1 MIRTIAIA
9 VGAASLTA
17 GAAIAVTGTGVA
29 GSGVTG
35 KGATLGRAMAGHA
48 SLASAASQ
56 QAAAFHAEPGIIHV
70 TRAQPDDPPTSADCQ
85 QQFHIAC
92 YDPAQIQQ
100 AYNLTPLYNAGI
112 NGSGRTIAV
121 VDVFGSPTIS
131 ADLTQFDSAFSLPDP
146 PSLRVIAPAGH
157 IPNYNKNNADMVGW
171 AGETTLDVEYAHAL
185 APNAKI
191 LVVEVPE
198 SGAGNFVAQASRAV
212 NYVAQHHLADVISE
226 SFGGAEQNGSVS
238 RYRYAYQTAQRNHIT
253 VLASTGDTGA
263 ANTGTDNRTYYTHP
277 TTSWPATDP
286 LVTAVGGTDVHL
298 FASGVRS
305 SRDTVWNDTY
315 NGSTQRFIFN
325 NSGPNPLAAG
335 GGASTLFGRPSYQN
349 SVRSTVGGHRGIPD
363 ISMSGACS
371 AAVNVYQSFP
381 GQAAGYYAVCGTSES
396 APLFAGVVALAA
408 QKAGHDLGLINP
420 ALYKLSAEHAP
431 GIIRVTSGNN
441 TVSFTQHGHR
451 YTVRGYQARN
461 GYSRVAGVGTI
472 NGQLFV
478 PELAKL
484 A

>member
-1 MIRTIAIA
+1 MIRNIAIA

-17 GAAIAVTGTGVA
+17 GAALAVTGTGA
-29 GSGVTG
+29 
-35 KGATLGRAMAGHA
+35 APGHA
-48 SLASAASQ
+48 SLASTTATFRAG
-56 QAAAFHAEPGIIHV
+56 PDIIHV

-85 QQFHIAC
+85 QQFHVAC

-100 AYNLTPLYNAGI
+100 AYNVTPLYNAGI

-157 IPNYNKNNADMVGW
+157 IPNYDQNNPDMVGW

-198 SGAGNFVAQASRAV
+198 SGSGNFIAQASRAV

-238 RYRYAYQTAQRNHIT
+238 RYRYAYQTAQRNHVT

-263 ANTGTDNRTYYTHP
+263 ANFGPDNTTFYTHP

-315 NGSTQRFIFN
+315 NGNTQRFIFN
-325 NSGPNPLAAG
+325 NNGPNPLATG
-335 GGASTLFGRPSYQN
+335 GGASTLFGRPAYQN
-349 SVRSTVGGHRGIPD
+349 SVRSTVGSHRAIPD
-363 ISMSGACS
+363 ISMSGACA

-381 GQAAGYYAVCGTSES
+381 GQEAGYYAVCGTSES
-396 APLFAGVVALAA
+396 APLFAGIVALAA

-441 TVSFTQHGHR
+441 TVSFRQHGHR
-451 YTVRGYQARN
+451 YTVRGYTARN

-472 NGQLFV
+472 NAQLFV

>member
-1 MIRTIAIA
+1 MIRNIAIA
-9 VGAASLTA
+9 VGAASLIA
-17 GAAIAVTGTGVA
+17 GSAIAVAGTGVAGTGVAGTGVTGTGV
-29 GSGVTG
+29 TG
-35 KGATLGRAMAGHA
+35 TAAT
-48 SLASAASQ
+48 SQASAATT
-56 QAAAFHAEPGIIHV
+56 FRAEPDIIHV

-85 QQFHIAC
+85 QQFHVAC

-100 AYNLTPLYNAGI
+100 AYNVTPLYNAGI

-191 LVVEVPE
+191 LVVAVPE
-198 SGAGNFVAQASRAV
+198 SGSGDFIAQVSRAV

-226 SFGGAEQNGSVS
+226 SFGGAEQNGSIS

-263 ANTGTDNRTYYTHP
+263 TNPGRDNTTFYTHA

-315 NGSTQRFIFN
+315 NGNTQRFIFN
-325 NSGPNPLAAG
+325 NNGPNPLGTG

-349 SVRSTVGGHRGIPD
+349 SVRGTVGSHRAIPD

-396 APLFAGVVALAA
+396 APLFAGIVALAV

-431 GIIRVTSGNN
+431 GIVRVTSGNN
-441 TVSFTQHGHR
+441 TVSFRQHGHR
-451 YTVRGYQARN
+451 YTVRGFQARN
-461 GYSRVAGVGTI
+461 GYSEVAGVGTI
-472 NGQLFV
+472 NAQAFV